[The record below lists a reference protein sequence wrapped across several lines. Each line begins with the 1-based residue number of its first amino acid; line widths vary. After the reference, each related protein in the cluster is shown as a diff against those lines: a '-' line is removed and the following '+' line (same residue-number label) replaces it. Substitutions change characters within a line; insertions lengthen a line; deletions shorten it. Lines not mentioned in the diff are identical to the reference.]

1 MYGIHTSP
9 SRIDCLSAGI
19 FKPLA
24 LAVVLSLTACAG
36 GDIVFEGG
44 SQANATVD
52 ENSSG
57 VVWTAQAR
65 VTGALDSKGLI
76 FSLSGEDSAL
86 FTLNP
91 TTGALSFKTS
101 PDFEAPADAD
111 KNNDYR
117 LIITAALKDKTAQQQ
132 VSLNINNVTMPLV
145 ELIKPKPYEN
155 VGTGEPLEVETLV
168 RFYDAESNSA
178 IEGGGV
184 EMNASPLQR
193 SMQDAQMWHGK
204 MNVPQGGVDL
214 SIVGLR
220 PKGGGIQITTSLW
233 NKVNAIKAAGF
244 GSFDGN
250 YVSIFGP
257 NVGTQSTLNLTD
269 RVIKGAPWVWV
280 DRIGFGAGFHPRL
293 PFVYVLILPPT
304 KPEQLD
310 LSGVSAL
317 RYPPQQ
323 LQEGVDFDN
332 IDYPAGARALAVDD
346 KNNRVILAVDKPAE
360 TSSRSVSISAVPI
373 NAKGYFAAR
382 TPQYMFDLPAL
393 PVGATLKHFAVDG
406 VAKTYILA
414 YEHEA
419 TAPGKTIIQ
428 GYGENGV
435 KRFETQLGQ
444 DISNLVVR
452 ENAGLIYVAEHS
464 SSARAKIKVID
475 TKTGVVADLLLANS
489 DIPHGA
495 YSGLGLD
502 QTNSRL
508 YVGDTVSDAIYVL
521 DLSTM
526 QMSELAYTYMPFVFE
541 DSEN

>member
-1 MYGIHTSP
+1 MYGIHTS
-9 SRIDCLSAGI
+9 SRRIDSSLPRI

-24 LAVVLSLTACAG
+24 LAVMLSLTACAG
-36 GDIVFEGG
+36 GDITFEGG
-44 SQANATVD
+44 SQANATLD

-57 VVWTAQAR
+57 VIWTAKVQ
-65 VTGALDSKGLI
+65 VKGALDSKDVLFG
-76 FSLSGEDSAL
+76 LSGEDAAL

-101 PDFEAPADAD
+101 PDFETPLDAD

-117 LIITAALKDKTAQQQ
+117 IVITAAVKDKTAQQQ
-132 VSLNINNVTMPLV
+132 VAFNIKNVTMPLV

-193 SMQDAQMWHGK
+193 SPQDAQVRQGK

-220 PKGGGIQITTSLW
+220 PEGVGIQITTSLW
-233 NKVNAIKAAGF
+233 NKSNAIKAAGF

-250 YVSIFGP
+250 YVSILGP
-257 NVGTQSTLNLTD
+257 NVGFQSQLNLTD
-269 RVIKGAPWVWV
+269 KVIKGSYGLYVNGPSPLV
-280 DRIGFGAGFHPRL
+280 GFHPRL
-293 PFVYVLILPPT
+293 PFLYFVFGPPT
-304 KPEQLD
+304 QPEQLD
-310 LSGVSAL
+310 IRGLLAV
-317 RYPPQQ
+317 RYPPGE
-323 LQEGVDFDN
+323 LQEGIDFEN
-332 IDYPAGARALAVDD
+332 ITYPAGARALAVDE
-346 KNNRVILAVDKPAE
+346 KNNRVILAADKPAE
-360 TSSRSVSISAVPI
+360 NSSRNVSISAVPI

-382 TPQYMFDLPAL
+382 TPLFLFDLPAI
-393 PVGATLKHFAVDG
+393 PIGAIIKHFAVDG

-419 TAPGKTIIQ
+419 SAPGKTIIL

-452 ENAGLIYVAEHS
+452 ENAELIYVAEHS

-475 TKTGVVADLLLANS
+475 TKTGVVADLLPANS

-502 QTNSRL
+502 QTNNRL
-508 YVGDTVSDAIYVL
+508 YIGDTVSDAIYVL

-526 QMSELAYTYMPFVFE
+526 QMSELDYTYVPFM
-541 DSEN
+541 ENNTEN